1 MLDCNLDMWSY
12 IIEESALFIL
22 KTLSKIMSKVNK
34 IDRNNSRTLHGF
46 EIRLA
51 YIVTNNDRQIHNG
64 SKVNMSRSL
73 TLNECNTLVP

>member
-51 YIVTNNDRQIHNG
+51 YIVTNNKRQIHKG